1 MCTLRV
7 YTTVCR
13 TWFNCGDVQEPG
25 HDADLCPL
33 PQSVFP
39 SMPIKKGIGLWQ
51 MPTVASNLADAN
63 VSWFYSWGPTMLHF
77 AKPADVEFVPMMWSH
92 RDVNIEN
99 LQHVTQY
106 KNLLGFNEVLMS
118 TCDRADC
125 LGHYACARTAILLL
139 CSHFLVDSCTRMFHA
154 ATFAVASVVKPR
166 SACGTTQYPVC
177 KLLKGGF
184 CCSQTYPVKPI

>member
-1 MCTLRV
+1 M
-7 YTTVCR
+7 
-13 TWFNCGDVQEPG
+13 QEPG

-33 PQSVFP
+33 PQSVIP

-51 MPTVASNLADAN
+51 MPTVASNMADAN

-77 AKPADVEFVPMMWSH
+77 AKPADAEFVPMMWSH

-106 KNLLGFNEVLMS
+106 KHLLGFNEVLIS
-118 TCDRADC
+118 TCDPAGC
-125 LGHYACARTAILLL
+125 WGTMPVHAPQFCYFAVISMLTVAHN
-139 CSHFLVDSCTRMFHA
+139 MFHA
-154 ATFAVASVVKPR
+154 ATFAVTSVVKPR
-166 SACGTTQYPVC
+166 RACNITQYPMS

-184 CCSQTYPVKPI
+184 CCSQTYPVKPT